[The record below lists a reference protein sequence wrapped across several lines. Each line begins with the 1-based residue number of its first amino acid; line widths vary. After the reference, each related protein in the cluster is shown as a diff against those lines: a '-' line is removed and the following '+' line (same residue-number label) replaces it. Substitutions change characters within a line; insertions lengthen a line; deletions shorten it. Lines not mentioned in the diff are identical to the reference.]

1 MDSASTHHIKNK
13 EVSFT
18 ALLENL
24 HKSLCTLFTLIQHLW
39 VCNRYLGL
47 NFLHIITTP
56 RNCDNNQNPVWSGLI
71 IISSTKIKFTAPLCT
86 LIHLL
91 PCWWYSHPHLKLW
104 YGLLEHQHPA
114 CFITVWL
121 WKINHVVHV
130 HVLLI
135 SKWATCIKWSEMNV
149 IYCIEQ
155 TSSLLRAWGKV
166 LLTCTS
172 KRWRNNKN
180 Q

>member
-1 MDSASTHHIKNK
+1 M
-13 EVSFT
+13 
-18 ALLENL
+18 LENL

-39 VCNRYLGL
+39 VCNRYLRL

-114 CFITVWL
+114 CFITVH
-121 WKINHVVHV
+121 NQ
-130 HVLLI
+130 
-135 SKWATCIKWSEMNV
+135 SCGTCTCITNKQMSYMYQMIWDEC
-149 IYCIEQ
+149 Y
-155 TSSLLRAWGKV
+155 LLHRTNLFIIKSMREGPIDMHFKM
-166 LLTCTS
+166 LR
-172 KRWRNNKN
+172 K

>member
-1 MDSASTHHIKNK
+1 M
-13 EVSFT
+13 
-18 ALLENL
+18 LENL

-114 CFITVWL
+114 CVITVWL